1 MDTVPGD
8 LRVIVEAYLQAGTQ
22 GKLSCLEIAID
33 TVEASLSNRCKTE
46 EQEKEDATTML
57 PWAVYASRNF
67 VQGMPQEIPETTF
80 AGMLDLL
87 FPFAMEVYETTT
99 DIIETVKMMSIASVR
114 MQSPV
119 FDAIYTGDCFFQR
132 CW

>member
-1 MDTVPGD
+1 MLAGD
-8 LRVIVEAYLQAGTQ
+8 LRVIVETYLQAGAQ
-22 GKLSCLEIAID
+22 GKLTCLEIAID
-33 TVEASLSNRCKTE
+33 TVEASLSNRCKTA
-46 EQEKEDATTML
+46 EQDKEDATKML
-57 PWAVYASRNF
+57 PWAVYASSNF
-67 VQGMPQEIPETTF
+67 VQGMPQEIPETTL

-119 FDAIYTGDCFFQR
+119 FDAIYTAYDQSMEQ
-132 CW
+132 